1 MANIAVG
8 ERFPAFI
15 LPDKQGEPFD
25 LRSQLIEGPLMF
37 VFYRGD
43 WWPYCN
49 GQLVSFA
56 RDYEE
61 FEERGVRIAGISVD
75 PPSRN
80 AAMVDKLD
88 LSFHLLSDPR
98 GDLIKRCGLWNEEEG
113 VSEPAIVALE
123 KSGTVQ
129 YLYSGGSDFADRP
142 QEESLLY
149 ILDRVGAESAEEYGG
164 DEPVIQISAEEAE
177 KETVRPDKPVITL
190 EQLKPYY
197 RGVYFATVSMNKK
210 LVDEGLQ
217 GESIAKKVNGYQ
229 ALVTEYNEAIQETI
243 EAKAARVEQ

>member
-1 MANIAVG
+1 MANKAVG

-15 LPDKQGEPFD
+15 LPDEQGEPFN
-25 LRSQLIEGPLMF
+25 LRSELAGGPLML

-43 WWPYCN
+43 WWAYCN

-61 FEERGVRIAGISVD
+61 FKDRGVRIAGISVD
-75 PPSRN
+75 PPSHN
-80 AAMVDKLD
+80 GAMVEKLD
-88 LSFHLLSDPR
+88 LPFHLLSDPR
-98 GDLIKRCGLWNEEEG
+98 GELIEHCDLWNDDEG
-113 VSEPAIVALE
+113 ASEPAIVALE
-123 KSGTVQ
+123 RSGTIQ
-129 YLYSGGSDFADRP
+129 YLYSGGTDFADRP

-149 ILDRVGAESAEEYGG
+149 ILGRVGSESDEDYGV
-164 DEPVIQISAEEAE
+164 DEPEIQISAEEAE
-177 KETVRPDKPVITL
+177 NETVRPDKPTITL

-217 GESIAKKVNGYQ
+217 GESIAKRVNDYQ
-229 ALVTEYNEAIQETI
+229 RLVTEYNAAIQETI
-243 EAKAARVEQ
+243 EAKGG

>member
-1 MANIAVG
+1 VANIAVG

-15 LPDKQGEPFD
+15 LPDEKGEPFN
-25 LRSQLIEGPLMF
+25 LRGKLSEGTLML

-43 WWPYCN
+43 WWAYCN

-61 FEERGVRIAGISVD
+61 FKDRGVRIAGISVD

-80 AAMVDKLD
+80 AAMVEKLN
-88 LSFHLLSDPR
+88 LPFHLLSDPR
-98 GDLIKRCGLWNEEEG
+98 GELIEHCDLWNDEEG
-113 VSEPAIVALE
+113 ASEPAIVALD
-123 KSGTVQ
+123 KSGTIQ
-129 YLYSGGSDFADRP
+129 YLYSGGTDFADRP

-149 ILDRVGAESAEEYGG
+149 ILGRVGSESDEDYSV
-164 DEPVIQISAEEAE
+164 DEPEIQISAEEAE
-177 KETVRPDKPVITL
+177 NETVRPDKPTITL

-217 GESIAKKVNGYQ
+217 GESIAKRVNDYQ
-229 ALVTEYNEAIQETI
+229 RLVTEYNAAIQETL
-243 EAKAARVEQ
+243 EAKGG